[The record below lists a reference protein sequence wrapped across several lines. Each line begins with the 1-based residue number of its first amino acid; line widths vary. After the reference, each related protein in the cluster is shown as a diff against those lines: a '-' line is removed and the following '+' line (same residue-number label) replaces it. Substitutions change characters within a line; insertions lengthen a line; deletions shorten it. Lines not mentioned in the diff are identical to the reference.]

1 MEFCPGRKITKI
13 DGAITKVKSST
24 MEGSTMNKK
33 EAGHNPVCVLIPW
46 KCLNYITVGCIW
58 NGIGCL
64 KFVVSFCRRIKGGE
78 GGQREVAMLSN
89 GWKSLN
95 DFTLQCE
102 QERNNEQKMSNLG
115 LSSLLFVLIAIGVWL
130 RERRACWC
138 PTKAEEFWNVLGRWQ
153 VCIFSEKMTSL
164 YCGRR

>member
-46 KCLNYITVGCIW
+46 KYLNYITVGCIW

-95 DFTLQCE
+95 DFTLQYE

-115 LSSLLFVLIAIGVWL
+115 LSSLAFCLDSDWRLVARKACLLVSNKSGRILECPWTLASLHLLGENDLSVL
-130 RERRACWC
+130 R
-138 PTKAEEFWNVLGRWQ
+138 
-153 VCIFSEKMTSL
+153 
-164 YCGRR
+164 

>member
-46 KCLNYITVGCIW
+46 KYLNYITVGCIW

-95 DFTLQCE
+95 DFTLQYE
-102 QERNNEQKMSNLG
+102 QERNNEQKMSNLR
-115 LSSLLFVLIAIGVWL
+115 LSSLAFCLDSDWRLVARKACLLVSNKSGRILECPWTLASLHLLGENDLSVL
-130 RERRACWC
+130 R
-138 PTKAEEFWNVLGRWQ
+138 
-153 VCIFSEKMTSL
+153 
-164 YCGRR
+164 